1 MNTLDRSSTIFIK
14 GDNFKPYSSAFKH
27 LIFIVVTVLWHFICF
42 FQENCMDF
50 EALVISQ
57 CDSLID
63 ALNRRKQELLDFLSH
78 ERERKTKILKD
89 QAAGC
94 TSHLQK
100 TTGLL
105 YFCVEVLKESDPTSF
120 LQVSISNVPGSNSC
134 VIFIQNVKIM

>member
-1 MNTLDRSSTIFIK
+1 MYFRFLTMVTCVSS
-14 GDNFKPYSSAFKH
+14 
-27 LIFIVVTVLWHFICF
+27 VTMVICISDLF
-42 FQENCMDF
+42 PWSYVFQENCLEF
-50 EALVISQ
+50 ESLVISQ

-63 ALNRRKQELLDFLSH
+63 SLMKRKQELLELVSH

-89 QAAGC
+89 QAASC

-120 LQVSISNVPGSNSC
+120 LQVS
-134 VIFIQNVKIM
+134 